1 MPKLI
6 KLHIQA
12 NSDDGSRE
20 ILKPIAVNPLNI
32 VKIEHSGL
40 NTQAVTRIS
49 LSDGKEVCVTET
61 FEEVLQRI
69 NED

>member
-1 MPKLI
+1 MSKLI

-12 NSDDGSRE
+12 NSDDGTRE

-40 NTQAVTRIS
+40 NSQAVTRRS

-61 FEEVLQRI
+61 F
-69 NED
+69 